1 MDGMCTARYNIS
13 IRQYPVN
20 RLGKFPKFDRYSF
33 DFYVV
38 KKRQWL
44 LFEINF
50 YQFSNTRPK
59 SFLIEQHSYNSR

>member
-33 DFYVV
+33 DF
-38 KKRQWL
+38 
-44 LFEINF
+44 
-50 YQFSNTRPK
+50 
-59 SFLIEQHSYNSR
+59 